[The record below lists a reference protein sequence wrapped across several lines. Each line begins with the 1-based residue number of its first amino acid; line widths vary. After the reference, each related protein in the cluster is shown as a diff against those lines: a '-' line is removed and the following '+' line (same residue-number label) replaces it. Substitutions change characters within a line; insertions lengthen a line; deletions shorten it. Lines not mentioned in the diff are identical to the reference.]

1 MHTILIIN
9 NCNYLQ
15 LFGFKNYAFL
25 WKLCRLGIL
34 WKSMSVFLGQGPLST
49 CATSEAKLL
58 NPGSWSGI
66 KGRSGDGCGVD
77 DDDVW

>member
-1 MHTILIIN
+1 
-9 NCNYLQ
+9 
-15 LFGFKNYAFL
+15 
-25 WKLCRLGIL
+25 
-34 WKSMSVFLGQGPLST
+34 MSVFLGQGPLST